1 MMHNVKF
8 LPRVG
13 RSYTRSRWG
22 KRVMVLGESH
32 YCDNPSDATPNITTK
47 VFEWQF
53 DRSCDFEGWMNTYT
67 KFASA
72 LSGHQED
79 RFSSEAVWDEVLY
92 YNFVQQPLTGPRT
105 APTKE
110 MLVAS
115 EAAFIEVLEEYQPDV
130 VLVWGRSRLYDHLP
144 EAGHQGAD
152 CCGVETWIYPLRNGH
167 EVRVLPVQHPAS
179 GFSPSEWHQ
188 VIAALL
194 KE

>member
-13 RSYTRSRWG
+13 RSYDRSRWG

-32 YCDNPSDATPNITTK
+32 YCDNPSDATPDITK
-47 VFEWQF
+47 RVFEWQF
-53 DRSCDFEGWMNTYT
+53 DRSCDFERWMNTYT

-72 LSGHQED
+72 LSGRQED

-130 VLVWGRSRLYDHLP
+130 VLVWGRSRL
-144 EAGHQGAD
+144 
-152 CCGVETWIYPLRNGH
+152 V
-167 EVRVLPVQHPAS
+167 
-179 GFSPSEWHQ
+179 
-188 VIAALL
+188 
-194 KE
+194 

>member
-1 MMHNVKF
+1 
-8 LPRVG
+8 
-13 RSYTRSRWG
+13 
-22 KRVMVLGESH
+22 MVLGESH

-115 EAAFIEVLEEYQPDV
+115 EAAFLEVLEEFRCV
-130 VLVWGRSRLYDHLP
+130 S
-144 EAGHQGAD
+144 
-152 CCGVETWIYPLRNGH
+152 ETVSIRDINP
-167 EVRVLPVQHPAS
+167 
-179 GFSPSEWHQ
+179 
-188 VIAALL
+188 
-194 KE
+194 